1 MKTVASISGG
11 WCVDTN
17 LIQCTGHTLKVVP
30 MDYGSCALEHRLPDL
45 MDMRDVIHDMNRC
58 PNDIYI
64 LPERDE
70 ANEHRT

>member
-17 LIQCTGHTLKVVP
+17 LIQCIGHTLKVFP
-30 MDYGSCALEHRLPDL
+30 TDYGSCALEHRLPDL
-45 MDMRDVIHDMNRC
+45 MDLRDIIHDMNRC

-64 LPERDE
+64 LPEKE
-70 ANEHRT
+70 NQ